1 MTNQKMEK
9 LATCKDCGHKGL
21 PKVRLSGKV
30 FLLIPVAFVALI
42 LLLANPIVGI
52 VAMLA
57 AYFYMR
63 VNTCAACSSENVVV
77 ESLPSEPTPPSPP
90 EEKGAITRWLD
101 KKATE
106 IDAQR
111 IQDDRSKSFVE
122 SIKRAAGHEPVEI
135 VVLGGAGWE
144 ANKGEKRLLSIDP
157 TSVSLSDPKA
167 CTTVTLLIADIT
179 DAEISGPGKVTSD
192 LGLMGGGFG
201 TEGALKGMAIATVA
215 NLLTTHSNTK
225 TILRLGTKNS
235 ELVMLTSQIEPDQA
249 RLLLSPIFVQIKST
263 TAETKSSSITDEI
276 QKLHGLKQSGVITE
290 DEFLKLKQN
299 LIG

>member
-1 MTNQKMEK
+1 MTNQKREK
-9 LATCKDCGHKGL
+9 LATCKDCGHKGV

-30 FLLIPVAFVALI
+30 FLLIPAAFVALI
-42 LLLANPIVGI
+42 LLLANPIVGV

-77 ESLPSEPTPPSPP
+77 DSSPSEPKPPSTP

-111 IQDDRSKSFVE
+111 IQDERSKSFVE
-122 SIKRAAGHEPVEI
+122 SIKRAAGHEPVEVI
-135 VVLGGAGWE
+135 VLGGAGWE
-144 ANKGEKRLLSIDP
+144 ENKGEKRLLSIDRA
-157 TSVSLSDPKA
+157 SVSLSDPKA
-167 CTTVTLLIADIT
+167 CTTAVFPIVDVT

-192 LGLMGGGFG
+192 IGLMGGGFG

-225 TILRLGTKNS
+225 TIIRLGTKNS
-235 ELVMLTSQIEPDQA
+235 ELVMFTSQIEPDQA
-249 RLLLSPIFVQIKST
+249 RLLLSPIFVQIKSIA
-263 TAETKSSSITDEI
+263 AETKSSSVTDEL

-290 DEFLKLKQN
+290 DEFLKLKQS